1 MKAVPEHRLRSAHVG
16 DLLPTSD
23 LGRVRARVLDATA
36 ILVPGDGSTDDYLAR
51 LASQADTFA
60 NWDGRVVVRD
70 PDGQPLHRLAIVD
83 RYGQVYALT
92 DADAADDLPNADALA
107 DWFRFLDTACPE
119 CGVIDDPMLSGPTL

>member
-1 MKAVPEHRLRSAHVG
+1 MPDHRLRSVRVG
-16 DLLPTSD
+16 DLLPPSD

-60 NWDGRVVVRD
+60 SWDGRVVVTD
-70 PDGQPLHRLAIVD
+70 PDGGPMHRLAIVD

-92 DADAADDLPNADALA
+92 DADAADDLPDANALA
-107 DWFRFLDTACPE
+107 DWFRFLATACPE
-119 CGVIDDPMLSGPTL
+119 CGVIDDPTLAGPTP